1 MNWDAIGSIGEIIGA
16 GAVVLS
22 LLYLATQ
29 IRLDSARQRR
39 EGMMDAVSHFV
50 DKYQEATS
58 TPAKAKRF
66 AAALDNYENAPVEDK
81 QEFYSSMLGITV
93 GFATVWNL
101 YSDEVLQED
110 IFKAMERSFIGICRC
125 PGTRQLWAEMSQYYH
140 PEFIAYIQNSVD
152 DASIR
157 ATPLNE
163 AVSALH
169 PLNTA

>member
-29 IRLDSARQRR
+29 ISLDSAQQRR
-39 EGMMDAVSHFV
+39 QGIMDAVSHFV
-50 DKYQEATS
+50 DKYQEATP
-58 TPAKAKRF
+58 TPEKAKRF
-66 AAALDNYENAPVEDK
+66 TAALDNYENAKIEDK

-110 IFKAMERSFIGICRC
+110 IFKAMERSFIGIYRC
-125 PGTRQLWAEMSQYYH
+125 SGTRQLWGEMSQYYH
-140 PEFIAYIQNSVD
+140 PEFAAYIQSSIED
-152 DASIR
+152 ESIR
-157 ATPLNE
+157 ATPLND

-169 PLNTA
+169 PLSIT